1 MRELYAELPVFR
13 RARGFRLYD
22 GGGRRYLDLY
32 QNGGAAILGHGD
44 PRVSRAVKA
53 ALSRGETGP
62 LPSVYT
68 GRLRS
73 ALHALLPGY
82 PHIYFFPSR
91 AQAVAALAEAAE
103 TGESAPPAAPLKA
116 VPDPATGTQRG
127 EHTFVSLWRPFLPEE
142 VRATVLLPVLPFA
155 MADHI
160 QPVCVQDGGP
170 ELVSGALSPVIL
182 AGAVAALA
190 AYTAFVRQPPAV
202 PPHEVAVWE
211 RFDHPL
217 WTRRGPYM
225 SCGLRGGEYSRLF
238 RHFLQRNIVLPPDP
252 EVPVILPYR
261 ASAGELHNVIESSS
275 IERGG

>member
-1 MRELYAELPVFR
+1 MRELYEELPVFR

-22 GGGRRYLDLY
+22 GSGRRYLDLY

-62 LPSVYT
+62 LPSVYA
-68 GRLRS
+68 GRLCS
-73 ALHALLPGY
+73 ALRALLPGH
-82 PHIYFFPSR
+82 PHIYLFPSR
-91 AQAVAALAEAAE
+91 AEAVAALAGAAE
-103 TGESAPPAAPLKA
+103 TAGSAPADAHRRLL
-116 VPDPATGTQRG
+116 PDPATGAQSG
-127 EHTFVSLWRPFLPEE
+127 EHPFISLWRPFLPEE

-170 ELVSGALSPVIL
+170 AVISGALSPVIL
-182 AGAVAALA
+182 SGAVAALA
-190 AYTAFVRQPPAV
+190 TYAAFVRQPPAV
-202 PPHEVAVWE
+202 SPHEVAVWDE
-211 RFDHPL
+211 FDHPS

-225 SCGLRGGEYSRLF
+225 TSGLQGKEYSRLF
-238 RHFLQRNIVLPPDP
+238 RHFLRRNIVLPPDP
-252 EVPVILPYR
+252 EMPVILPYR
-261 ASAGELHNVIESSS
+261 ASAGEVHNVIESSS